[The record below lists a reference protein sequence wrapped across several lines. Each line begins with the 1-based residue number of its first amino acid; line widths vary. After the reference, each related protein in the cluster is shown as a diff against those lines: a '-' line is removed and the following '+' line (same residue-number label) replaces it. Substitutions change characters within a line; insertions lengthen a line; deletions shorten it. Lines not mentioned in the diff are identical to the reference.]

1 MCSILGMVAAA
12 FYLHF
17 ATALWLT
24 EARIIT
30 RSAPL
35 SQDTPAMEVSDN
47 FLNTQCELIKSSPIL
62 ALAISNIDADNLQL
76 FTRIHNRIS
85 FLKNNLTVE
94 VVKHSDIIDV
104 RMESPYPDDAKS
116 IVNAIV
122 NAYQDFQRRQA
133 ESTSGQMVGL
143 LQKEK
148 DKTDGQIDSKSAE
161 LEDMR
166 TAQNASGAGDAA
178 ASITLQRLQ
187 TLSTALTTA
196 QLDTLAAKSEYEQA
210 AKSAGIDTSDPDWIT
225 RNQVDVSEQNLANGA
240 GDEAGIRARLFD
252 LQQQMS
258 VLQHQYLPGHPAI
271 RSLQSHIDEL
281 TKAIVASVRQRWLTA
296 QGREQALQASYDAQ
310 QKLAFTQDVRNTDAN
325 RLSSEIGRLQ
335 DLSDSLDKK
344 IKELTLAAQAGAFS
358 IQMVDEA
365 ANSDDPV
372 YPLARY
378 MLPAGLLS
386 GAIVGVLLG
395 LIRENSGFTLNLKPL
410 GGAGGKTM
418 IGLPVFASVPRQA
431 EVSIKHVAWSAHL
444 RPESTIAVAFRA
456 LRDALQAASAS
467 EAGLACA
474 RTILI
479 ASPTNGEGRSIAAS
493 NLAITLA
500 KSGLRVCLVD
510 ADLRLPSLARVF
522 SLREDSGL
530 TNVVTGVDPLAK
542 AIQRTVIERLDLLPA
557 GPRVDDPAE
566 LLNSPQFVETLEDLT
581 IKYDHVV
588 IDSPS
593 ILGAPDAR
601 IIAASCDTTLLLLS
615 QEGVSKRIAE
625 QSRDGLQSIGARVI
639 GVLLNSAPKR
649 TQRGRDDR
657 NEKGRSIRKP
667 ALPDPARSDAPQL
680 PLRSRG

>member
-1 MCSILGMVAAA
+1 MAAGA

-17 ATALWLT
+17 ATPLWLT

-30 RSAPL
+30 HSAPL
-35 SQDTPAMEVSDN
+35 STEAPAPEMSDN

-62 ALAISNIDADNLQL
+62 ALAISNIDADNLPL
-76 FTRIHNRIS
+76 FAGTHNRIS

-94 VVKHSDIIDV
+94 LVKHSDIIDV
-104 RMESPYPDDAKS
+104 RMESPHPDDAKS
-116 IVNAIV
+116 VVDAVV
-122 NAYQDFQRRQA
+122 NAYQDFERRQA
-133 ESTSGQMVGL
+133 ESTNGQMVGI

-148 DKTDGQIDSKSAE
+148 DKTDIQIDHKTAE
-161 LEDMR
+161 LEDLR
-166 TAQNASGAGDAA
+166 TAQNAQGAGDEA

-187 TLSTALTTA
+187 TLSTALTNA
-196 QLDTLAAKSEYEQA
+196 QLDTLTAKSEYEQA
-210 AKSAGIDTSDPDWIT
+210 AKSAGIDTSDPDWIAK
-225 RNQVDVSEQNLANGA
+225 NQADVSERNLANGSE
-240 GDEAGIRARLFD
+240 DEATIRARLFD

-258 VLQHQYLPGHPAI
+258 VLQRQYLPGHPAI
-271 RSLQSHIDEL
+271 QSLQSHIDEL

-310 QKLAFTQDVRNTDAN
+310 QKIAFAQDARNGDAN
-325 RLSSEIGRLQ
+325 RLSSEIARLQ

-365 ANSDDPV
+365 SNSDDPV
-372 YPLARY
+372 YPQARY
-378 MLPAGLLS
+378 ILPIGLLG
-386 GAIVGVLLG
+386 GAIFGVLLG
-395 LIRENSGFTLNLKPL
+395 LIRENSGFSINLKPL

-418 IGLPVFASVPRQA
+418 IGLPVLASVPRQA

-444 RPESTIAVAFRA
+444 RPESTIAVAFRG
-456 LRDALQAASAS
+456 LRDALQAASAA
-467 EAGLACA
+467 EAGLTSA

-500 KSGLRVCLVD
+500 KSGQRVCLVD
-510 ADLRLPSLARVF
+510 ADLRLPSLARIYA
-522 SLREDSGL
+522 LREDSGL
-530 TNVVTGVDPLAK
+530 TNVVTGLDPLAK

-557 GPRVDDPAE
+557 GPPVDDPAE
-566 LLNSPQFVETLEDLT
+566 LLNSPQFVEMLEDLT

-601 IIAASCDTTLLLLS
+601 VIAASCDVTLLLLS
-615 QEGVSKRIAE
+615 QEGVNKRVAE
-625 QSRDGLQSIGARVI
+625 QTRDGLQSIGARVI
-639 GVLLNSAPKR
+639 GILLNSAPKR
-649 TQRGRDDR
+649 SQQRGRDDR
-657 NEKGRSIRKP
+657 NDKGRAARKP

-680 PLRSRG
+680 PLRSRA